1 MSDDDQEP
9 RNRMVERQIAA
20 RGITAARVLDAMRT
34 VRRELFVPEAER
46 GYAYNDAP
54 LPIGAGQTI
63 SQPYIVAYMIEA
75 LELESADKVL
85 EIGAGSGYAAAVLAE
100 IVAQVYAIERIGD
113 LAEMARSNL
122 ERAGYANV
130 EVHHA
135 DGTLGWPEAAPFD
148 AILVSAGAP
157 ERPRALM
164 SQLAEGGRMVV
175 PVGAHPSEQRLV
187 RITRTGP
194 ETFAEERLAHVR
206 FVPLI
211 GSEAWNDGEA
221 P

>member
-1 MSDDDQEP
+1 MTNHYAEL

-20 RGITAARVLDAMRT
+20 RGITDARVLDAMRA
-34 VRRELFVPEAER
+34 VRRELFVPDTER
-46 GYAYNDAP
+46 GYAYDDAP

-63 SQPYIVAYMIEA
+63 SQPYIVAYMMEA

-100 IVAQVYAIERIGD
+100 IVEQVYAIERIAD

-122 ERAGYANV
+122 EHAGYTNV
-130 EVHHA
+130 EVRHA

-148 AILVSAGAP
+148 AILISAGAP
-157 ERPRALM
+157 ETPRVLR

-175 PVGAHPSEQRLV
+175 PVGSHPSEQRLV

-194 ETFAEERLAHVR
+194 DTFAEERLAHVR

-211 GSEAWNDGEA
+211 GSEAWNDGET